1 MNEDGFI
8 LVVEDSTAVLEMV
21 ARQLAALNFPVR
33 GAGTL
38 AEARSLLA
46 GPVPAV
52 AVLLDLRL
60 PDGDGMALLRELR
73 GGKTDPAVIVMTA
86 HGSIDNAVD
95 AMRDGADDFLVK
107 PFAAARL
114 QTTTRLAIDRRRL
127 VRLVRTVSP
136 GLSDDR
142 FEGFIGADLS
152 MQAVYRMI
160 EQAARSKATVFIT
173 GESGTGKELCAE
185 AIHRR
190 SDRRS
195 RRFVALNCGAIPK
208 DLMESEIFGH
218 VKGSFTGATAD
229 REGAAARADG
239 GTLFL
244 DEIGEMAPGLQVKL
258 LRFLQ
263 TGAIQRVGSDRTATV
278 DVRIVCATNRDP
290 MAEVAAGRFREDLY
304 YRLYV
309 IPLHLPPLRERGGD
323 IVKLA
328 RYFLTQFA
336 EEEGRSFAGFAPE
349 AEAVLAAYFW
359 PGNVRELQNAIR
371 NIVVLNDAERVGL
384 EMIPPSIRGTAAG
397 RRAEPGLSVAVARP
411 AWDAGMPDTDA
422 LDIAVTSGDADAIR
436 PLADCERDIIEAAI
450 RACGGNMTEAA
461 KRLGIS
467 SKTIYRKRQEWDET
481 GAVP

>member
-1 MNEDGFI
+1 VIAGGARDTAVSEKGFI
-8 LVVEDSTAVLEMV
+8 LVVEDSEAVLAMT
-21 ARQLAALNFPVR
+21 ARQLAALHYPVR
-33 GAGTL
+33 GAASLG
-38 AEARSLLA
+38 AARAALA
-46 GPVPAV
+46 GPEPAV
-52 AVLLDLRL
+52 AVLLDLGL
-60 PDGDGMALLRELR
+60 PDGDGMELLRELR
-73 GGKTDPAVIVMTA
+73 HGPTDPAVIVMTA
-86 HGSIDNAVD
+86 HGSVDAAVD

-107 PFAAARL
+107 PCPAARL

-142 FEGFIGADLS
+142 FESFIGADLS

-218 VKGSFTGATAD
+218 LKGAFTGATAD

-244 DEIGEMAPGLQVKL
+244 DEIGELALPLQVKL

-278 DVRIVCATNRDP
+278 DVRILCATNRDP
-290 MAEVAAGRFREDLY
+290 LAEVAAGRFREDLY

-309 IPLHLPPLRERGGD
+309 VPIHLPALRERGD
-323 IVKLA
+323 DVLKIA
-328 RYFLTQFA
+328 RHFLMQFSA
-336 EEEGRSFAGFAPE
+336 EEGRRFVGFTPD
-349 AEAVLAAYFW
+349 AEARLAAYAW

-371 NIVVLNDAERVGL
+371 NIVVLHNGDRVAAD
-384 EMIPPSIRGTAAG
+384 MIPLPIKGAAETRRPALPRRPELQPAAG
-397 RRAEPGLSVAVARP
+397 PG
-411 AWDAGMPDTDA
+411 D
-422 LDIAVTSGDADAIR
+422 IR
-436 PLADCERDIIEAAI
+436 PLAEHEREIIEAAI
-450 RACGGNMTEAA
+450 DACAGNMTEAA

-467 SKTIYRKRQEWDET
+467 TKTIYRKRLEWAEA
-481 GAVP
+481 G

>member
-1 MNEDGFI
+1 MTEEGFI
-8 LVVEDSTAVLEMV
+8 LVVEDSPAVLEMV
-21 ARQLAALNFPVR
+21 ARQLAGLKFPVR

-38 AEARSLLA
+38 AEARASLA
-46 GPVPAV
+46 GPVQPV

-60 PDGDGMALLRELR
+60 PDGDGLTLLRELR
-73 GGKTDPAVIVMTA
+73 SGGNDPAVIVMTA

-160 EQAARSKATVFIT
+160 EQAARSRATVFIT

-195 RRFVALNCGAIPK
+195 ARFVALNCGAIPK

-218 VKGSFTGATAD
+218 VKGAFTGATAD

-244 DEIGEMAPGLQVKL
+244 DEIGEMAPALQVKL

-263 TGAIQRVGSDRTATV
+263 TGQIQRVGSDRTTKV
-278 DVRIVCATNRDP
+278 DARIVCATNRDP
-290 MAEVAAGRFREDLY
+290 MAEVVAGRFREDLY

-309 IPLHLPPLRERGGD
+309 IPLHLPPLRERGD
-323 IVKLA
+323 DVLRLA
-328 RYFLTQFA
+328 RHFLVQFA
-336 EEEGRSFAGFAPE
+336 QEEHRSFVGIAPE
-349 AEAVLAAYFW
+349 AEASLAGYSW
-359 PGNVRELQNAIR
+359 PGNVRELQNIIR
-371 NIVVLNDAERVGL
+371 NIVVLNDAAMVTP
-384 EMIPPSIRGTAAG
+384 EMIPLPIRSAGSG
-397 RRAEPGLSVAVARP
+397 RRADSALVPLWGAGLGATEPQA
-411 AWDAGMPDTDA
+411 DAGEEAGP
-422 LDIAVTSGDADAIR
+422 LDLSAAAAAIR
-436 PLADCERDIIEAAI
+436 PLADCERDIIESAI

-467 SKTIYRKRQEWDET
+467 SKTIYRKRQEWD
-481 GAVP
+481 GLA

>member
-1 MNEDGFI
+1 MAEDGFI
-8 LVVEDSTAVLEMV
+8 LVVEDSPAVLEMV
-21 ARQLAALNFPVR
+21 ARQLAGLHFPVR

-38 AEARSLLA
+38 AEAREILA
-46 GPVPAV
+46 GPAPL

-60 PDGDGMALLRELR
+60 PDGDGLTLLRELR
-73 GGKTDPAVIVMTA
+73 TGGNDPAVIVMTA

-160 EQAARSKATVFIT
+160 EQAARSRATVFIT

-218 VKGSFTGATAD
+218 VKGAFTGATSD
-229 REGAAARADG
+229 REGAATRADG

-244 DEIGEMAPGLQVKL
+244 DEIGELAPALQVKL

-263 TGAIQRVGSDRTATV
+263 TGQIQRVGSDRMATV

-290 MAEVAAGRFREDLY
+290 MAEVVAGRFREDLY

-309 IPLHLPPLRERGGD
+309 IPLHLPPLRERGD
-323 IVKLA
+323 DVLRLA
-328 RYFLTQFA
+328 RHFLVQFS
-336 EEEGRSFAGFAPE
+336 EEERRGFIGLSPE
-349 AEAVLAAYFW
+349 AEASLAGYSW
-359 PGNVRELQNAIR
+359 PGNVRELQNIVR
-371 NIVVLNDAERVGL
+371 NIVVLNDGALVTPD
-384 EMIPPSIRGTAAG
+384 MIPLGIRSASAG
-397 RRAEPGLSVAVARP
+397 RRAEPALAPLWGAGGGAAQHRAAAGEDGSP
-411 AWDAGMPDTDA
+411 ATAAAG
-422 LDIAVTSGDADAIR
+422 AIR
-436 PLADCERDIIEAAI
+436 PLADCEREIIESAI

-467 SKTIYRKRQEWDET
+467 SKTIYRKRQEWDGT
-481 GAVP
+481 A

>member
-1 MNEDGFI
+1 VNEKGFI
-8 LVVEDSTAVLEMV
+8 LVVEDSEAVLAMT
-21 ARQLAALNFPVR
+21 ARQLAALHYPVR
-33 GAGTL
+33 GAGSL
-38 AEARSLLA
+38 AAARAALA
-46 GPVPAV
+46 GPDAAV

-60 PDGDGMALLRELR
+60 PDGDGMELLRALR
-73 GGKTDPAVIVMTA
+73 SGTTDPAVIVMTA
-86 HGSIDNAVD
+86 HGSVDAAVD

-107 PFAAARL
+107 PFPAARL

-190 SDRRS
+190 SDRRN
-195 RRFVALNCGAIPK
+195 RRFIALNCGAIPK

-218 VKGSFTGATAD
+218 SKGAFTGATSD
-229 REGAAARADG
+229 REGAAMRADG

-244 DEIGEMAPGLQVKL
+244 DEIGELAPPLQVKL

-263 TGAIQRVGSDRTATV
+263 TGVLQRVGSDKLTKV
-278 DVRIVCATNRDP
+278 DVRILCATNRDP
-290 MAEVAAGRFREDLY
+290 LAEVAAGRFREDLY

-309 IPLHLPPLRERGGD
+309 VPIHLPALRERGD
-323 IVKLA
+323 DVIKIA
-328 RYFLTQFA
+328 RHFLEQFA
-336 EEEGRSFAGFAPE
+336 AEEGRRFTGFAPE
-349 AEAVLAAYFW
+349 AEARLGAYAW

-371 NIVVLNDAERVGL
+371 NIVVLHDGDRVTVD
-384 EMIPPSIRGTAAG
+384 MIPLPIKGAPLLRGTA
-397 RRAEPGLSVAVARP
+397 PPTHQQPSP
-411 AWDAGMPDTDA
+411 AQDP
-422 LDIAVTSGDADAIR
+422 DAIR
-436 PLADCERDIIEAAI
+436 PLAEHEREIIEAAI
-450 RACGGNMTEAA
+450 EACAGNMTEAA

-467 SKTIYRKRQEWDET
+467 TKTIYRKRLEWA
-481 GAVP
+481 GAADGRSHSDRID

>member
-1 MNEDGFI
+1 MSEEGFI
-8 LVVEDSTAVLEMV
+8 LVVEDSPAVLEMV
-21 ARQLAALNFPVR
+21 ARQLAGLHFPVR

-38 AEARSLLA
+38 AEAREILA
-46 GPVPAV
+46 GPVPPL

-60 PDGDGMALLRELR
+60 PDGDGLTLLRELR
-73 GGKTDPAVIVMTA
+73 TGGNDPAVIVMTA

-160 EQAARSKATVFIT
+160 EQAARSRATVFIT

-218 VKGSFTGATAD
+218 TKGAFTGATND
-229 REGAAARADG
+229 REGAATRADG

-244 DEIGEMAPGLQVKL
+244 DEIGELAPALQVKL

-263 TGAIQRVGSDRTATV
+263 TGQIQRVGSDRTATV

-290 MAEVAAGRFREDLY
+290 MAEVVAGRFREDLY

-309 IPLHLPPLRERGGD
+309 IPLHLPPLRERGD
-323 IVKLA
+323 DVLRLA
-328 RYFLTQFA
+328 RHFLVQFS
-336 EEEGRSFAGFAPE
+336 EEERRGFIGITPE
-349 AEAVLAAYFW
+349 AEASLAGYSW
-359 PGNVRELQNAIR
+359 PGNVRELQNIIR
-371 NIVVLNDAERVGL
+371 NIVVLNDGTLVTPD
-384 EMIPPSIRGTAAG
+384 MIPVAIRSASAG
-397 RRAEPGLSVAVARP
+397 RREPALAPLWGASRGAAERLAAAGEEGDP
-411 AWDAGMPDTDA
+411 AALGAAAG
-422 LDIAVTSGDADAIR
+422 AIR
-436 PLADCERDIIEAAI
+436 PLADCEREIIESAI
-450 RACGGNMTEAA
+450 RACSGNMTEAA

-467 SKTIYRKRQEWDET
+467 SKTIYRKRQEWDGT
-481 GAVP
+481 A

>member
-1 MNEDGFI
+1 MSEEGFI
-8 LVVEDSTAVLEMV
+8 LVVEDSPAVLEMV
-21 ARQLAALNFPVR
+21 ARQLASLRFPVR
-33 GAGTL
+33 GAGSL
-38 AEARSLLA
+38 AEAHAILA
-46 GPVPAV
+46 GPVPPL

-60 PDGDGMALLRELR
+60 PDGDGLTLLRELR
-73 GGKTDPAVIVMTA
+73 AGPTDPAVIVMTA

-142 FEGFIGADLS
+142 YEGFIGADLS

-160 EQAARSKATVFIT
+160 EQAARSRATVFIT

-190 SDRRS
+190 SDRRT

-218 VKGSFTGATAD
+218 VKGAFTGATSD

-244 DEIGEMAPGLQVKL
+244 DEIGELPPALQVKL

-263 TGAIQRVGSDRTATV
+263 TGQIQRVGSDRMTTV

-290 MAEVAAGRFREDLY
+290 MVEVQAGRFREDLY

-309 IPLHLPPLRERGGD
+309 IPLHLPPLRERGD
-323 IVKLA
+323 DVL
-328 RYFLTQFA
+328 RLTRHFLVQFS
-336 EEEGRSFAGFAPE
+336 EEEQRGFTGLTPE
-349 AEAVLAAYFW
+349 AEATLAGYPW
-359 PGNVRELQNAIR
+359 PGNVRELQNVVR
-371 NIVVLNDAERVGL
+371 NIVVLNDGELVTP
-384 EMIPPSIRGTAAG
+384 EMIPATIRNAASG
-397 RRAEPGLSVAVARP
+397 RRAEPGFAPFWLAPDAAEPVGGEQGTAELP
-411 AWDAGMPDTDA
+411 A
-422 LDIAVTSGDADAIR
+422 SADAIR
-436 PLADCERDIIEAAI
+436 PLADCEREIIEAAI

-467 SKTIYRKRQEWDET
+467 SKTIYRKRQEWD
-481 GAVP
+481 GVV

>member
-1 MNEDGFI
+1 MTEEGFI
-8 LVVEDSTAVLEMV
+8 LVVEDSPAVLEMV
-21 ARQLAALNFPVR
+21 ARQLAGLRIPVR

-38 AEARSLLA
+38 EDARTILA
-46 GPVPAV
+46 GPVQPL

-60 PDGDGMALLRELR
+60 PDGDGLTLLREIR
-73 GGKTDPAVIVMTA
+73 GSGNDLAVIVMTA

-107 PFAAARL
+107 PFPAARL

-160 EQAARSKATVFIT
+160 EQAARSRATVFIT

-190 SDRRS
+190 SDRRA
-195 RRFVALNCGAIPK
+195 RHFVALNCGAIPK

-218 VKGSFTGATAD
+218 VKGAFTGATGD
-229 REGAAARADG
+229 REGAATRADG

-244 DEIGEMAPGLQVKL
+244 DEIGEMAPSLQVKL

-263 TGAIQRVGSDRTATV
+263 TGQVQRVGSDRTTTV

-290 MAEVAAGRFREDLY
+290 MAEVVAGRFREDLY

-309 IPLHLPPLRERGGD
+309 IPLHLPPLRERGD
-323 IVKLA
+323 DVLRLA
-328 RYFLTQFA
+328 RHFLVQFS
-336 EEEGRSFAGFAPE
+336 EEERRGFTGIAPE
-349 AEAVLAAYFW
+349 AEASLTGYSW
-359 PGNVRELQNAIR
+359 PGNVRELQNVLR
-371 NIVVLNDAERVGL
+371 NIVVLNEAELVTP
-384 EMIPPSIRGTAAG
+384 EMIPPVIRNHGNG
-397 RRAEPGLSVAVARP
+397 RRGEAALAPLLGAAETAEHKP
-411 AWDAGMPDTDA
+411 DAGEDA
-422 LDIAVTSGDADAIR
+422 APLELGAAADAIR
-436 PLADCERDIIEAAI
+436 PLADCERDIIESAI
-450 RACGGNMTEAA
+450 RACSGNMTEAA

-467 SKTIYRKRQEWDET
+467 SKTIYRKRQEWDGT
-481 GAVP
+481 A

>member
-1 MNEDGFI
+1 MTEEGFI
-8 LVVEDSTAVLEMV
+8 LVVEDSPAVLEMV
-21 ARQLAALNFPVR
+21 ARQLAALRFPVR

-38 AEARSLLA
+38 AEARASLA
-46 GPVPAV
+46 GPVAPV

-60 PDGDGMALLRELR
+60 PDGDGLTLLRELR
-73 GGKTDPAVIVMTA
+73 AGGNDPAVIVMTA

-160 EQAARSKATVFIT
+160 EQAARSRATVFIT

-218 VKGSFTGATAD
+218 VKGAFTGATSD
-229 REGAAARADG
+229 RDGAASRADG

-244 DEIGEMAPGLQVKL
+244 DEIGEMAPALQVKL

-263 TGAIQRVGSDRTATV
+263 TGQVQRVGSDRTTNV

-290 MAEVAAGRFREDLY
+290 MAEVVAGRFREDLY

-309 IPLHLPPLRERGGD
+309 IPLHLPPLRERGD
-323 IVKLA
+323 DVLRLA
-328 RYFLTQFA
+328 RHFLVQFA
-336 EEEGRSFAGFAPE
+336 QEEQRSFDGIAPE
-349 AEAVLAAYFW
+349 AEASLAGYSW
-359 PGNVRELQNAIR
+359 PGNVRELQNIIR
-371 NIVVLNDAERVGL
+371 NIVVLNDAAMVTP
-384 EMIPPSIRGTAAG
+384 EMIPLPIRSAGTG
-397 RRAEPGLSVAVARP
+397 RRAEPALAPLWGAAGG
-411 AWDAGMPDTDA
+411 ATGHQADAGEEPGP
-422 LDIAVTSGDADAIR
+422 LDLGAAAIR
-436 PLADCERDIIEAAI
+436 PLAECERDIIESAI

-467 SKTIYRKRQEWDET
+467 SKTIYRKRQEWDGT
-481 GAVP
+481 A

>member
-1 MNEDGFI
+1 MREENFV
-8 LVVEDSTAVLEMV
+8 LVVEDSPAVLELV
-21 ARQLAALNFPVR
+21 TRQLADLSYPVR

-38 AEARSLLA
+38 AEARQVLA
-46 GPVPAV
+46 GTVPPI

-60 PDGDGMALLRELR
+60 PDGDGMELLRELR
-73 GGKTDPAVIVMTA
+73 AGPTDPAIIVMTA
-86 HGSIDNAVD
+86 HGSINGAID

-114 QTTTRLAIDRRRL
+114 LTTTRLAIDRRRL

-160 EQAARSKATVFIT
+160 EQAARSKATVFVT

-190 SDRRS
+190 SDRRD
-195 RRFVALNCGAIPK
+195 RGFVALNCGAIPK
-208 DLMESEIFGH
+208 DLIESEIFGH

-244 DEIGEMAPGLQVKL
+244 DEVCEMAPELQVKL

-263 TGAIQRVGSDRTATV
+263 TGSIQRVGSDKTTKV

-290 MAEVAAGRFREDLY
+290 MTEIAAGRFREDLY

-323 IVKLA
+323 VVRIA
-328 RYFLTQFA
+328 RHFLTQFA
-336 EEEGRSFAGFAPE
+336 EEEGRAFTSFAAESE
-349 AEAVLAAYFW
+349 AHLEAYAW
-359 PGNVRELQNAIR
+359 PGNVRELQNAVR
-371 NIVVLNDAERVGL
+371 NIVVLNEAEQVTIDMLPQPIRIAAPIPRTEPPRPTGAVRVL
-384 EMIPPSIRGTAAG
+384 
-397 RRAEPGLSVAVARP
+397 
-411 AWDAGMPDTDA
+411 PD
-422 LDIAVTSGDADAIR
+422 LDAIR
-436 PLADCERDIIEAAI
+436 PLADWEREIIEAAI
-450 RACGGNMTEAA
+450 AACGGNMTEAA

-467 SKTIYRKRQEWDET
+467 SKTIYRKRQEWD
-481 GAVP
+481 GGMSPPS